1 MAGTE
6 DKKFESVQRLWDAYA
21 TILQRRGLD
30 LQLAVGDGTE
40 RLRLSLSPP
49 GARADFDELC
59 EKGCA
64 GSVLA
69 FLVFFMRF
77 SPKIRKLWSEMVG
90 EPAKRQD
97 AIRAFQRAVDAIDNI
112 FEDLVKADD
121 ELPSDMGGIAS
132 PAKVADSLRAYC
144 KLLEPI
150 S

>member
-30 LQLAVGDGTE
+30 LHMAVVDGTE

-77 SPKIRKLWSEMVG
+77 SPKIRKLWSEMVVNRRSG
-90 EPAKRQD
+90 RMQSAHFKKRGMPWT
-97 AIRAFQRAVDAIDNI
+97 ITLKI
-112 FEDLVKADD
+112 L
-121 ELPSDMGGIAS
+121 
-132 PAKVADSLRAYC
+132 
-144 KLLEPI
+144 
-150 S
+150 